1 MKARNLIA
9 LIICAH
15 GLLPGSEAPVS
26 FRNDVMA
33 VLAKGGCNS
42 GPCHGNANGKAGF
55 KISLRGDD
63 PDFDYQALVRDMFG
77 RRINT
82 AEPDQ
87 SLVLLKATAA
97 VAHEGGK
104 RFAQDS
110 LEYELVKKWIA
121 AGAVQDPKNTPQ
133 VTSLDVSPRSQ
144 VLLEPNFTAQLS
156 ATATFSDG
164 TVRDITRLAIY
175 EPANLAM
182 KATPDGLI
190 TAERPGET
198 TVMVRYLNQHLPVRL
213 AFVPARPDFQWAK
226 PKANNY
232 VDRQLDAKLKTLRT
246 NPSPVTDDGAY
257 LRRAHLDLLGMLP
270 AEAEA
275 RAFVQSRDRR
285 KRAKLIDA
293 LLERPEFAEHWA
305 LKWADLLRL
314 EEKALDRKGV
324 ELFHRWI
331 RDSIASNKP
340 IDQFVREIITA
351 RGSTYQNPPANFY
364 RSTRTPIVRAETTA
378 QVFLGTRLQCAQCHN
393 HPFDKWTQDD
403 YYDWAG
409 LFARVDYKVLE
420 NRYKDGL
427 DKHAFEGEQVVFTA
441 MNGEVKNPRIGKDA
455 SPRLLGRAQPID
467 SEQDRLQELAVWLT
481 SPSNSLFA
489 RVQANRIW
497 FHLMG
502 RGIVDPIDDFRAT
515 NLPSHPELLDELSA
529 DFVKSG
535 YDLKHLIRVIMNSRA
550 YQASSLPNDTN
561 TDDTINYSHA
571 LVRRLEA
578 EEVLDALSQVTG
590 APLRFDGYPDGMRAG
605 QIPGVHA
612 VAMRKS
618 KVRAA
623 DTFLQVFGKPERL
636 LATEEE
642 RSCTTNLGQA
652 LQLMT
657 GPALAELLSNK
668 EGRLDRML
676 AAGKSPI
683 EMLEELYWTAL
694 TRPPTA
700 SETAALNR
708 HLDESTDQRA
718 ALEDIT
724 WALVN
729 SKEFVMR
736 H

>member
-1 MKARNLIA
+1 MKARMMIA
-9 LIICAH
+9 LLTCTH
-15 GLLPGSEAPVS
+15 GLLPASEATIS

-55 KISLRGDD
+55 KISLRGQDA
-63 PDFDYQALVRDMFG
+63 DFDYDALVRDMFG

-87 SLVLLKATAA
+87 SLVLLKATAT

-104 RFAQDS
+104 RFAKDS
-110 LEYELVKKWIA
+110 LEYEILKKWIA
-121 AGAVQDPKNTPQ
+121 AGAARDPENTPT
-133 VTSLDVSPRSQ
+133 VTAITVTPKSQ
-144 VLLEPNFTAQLS
+144 VLLEPNFKAQLT

-164 TVRDITRLAIY
+164 TVRDISRIAVY

-190 TAERPGET
+190 TAENPGET
-198 TVMVRYLNQHLPVRL
+198 TVMVRYLNQHLPVHL
-213 AFVPARPDFQWAK
+213 AFVPARPDFKWAK
-226 PKANNY
+226 PKAHNY
-232 VDRQLDAKLKTLRT
+232 VDRHVDAKLKTLRT
-246 NPSPVTDDGAY
+246 NPSSVIDDGRF
-257 LRRAHLDLLGMLP
+257 LRRAYLDLLGILP
-270 AEAEA
+270 TETEAK
-275 RAFVQSRDRR
+275 AFVQSKDRR
-285 KRAKLIDA
+285 KRARLIDT

-305 LKWADLLRL
+305 LKWADVLRV

-331 RDSIASNKP
+331 RESIANNKP
-340 IDQFVREIITA
+340 VDQFVREILTA

-364 RSTRTPIVRAETTA
+364 RSTRTPTARSETIA

-420 NRYKDGL
+420 NRYRDGL
-427 DKHAFEGEQVVFTA
+427 DKHAFEGEQVVFPA
-441 MNGEVKNPRIGKDA
+441 LKGEVKNPRLGKDA
-455 SPRLLGRAQPID
+455 APRFLGRPQPVN
-467 SEQDRLQELAVWLT
+467 EGQDRLEELATWLT
-481 SPSNSLFA
+481 SPENKLFA

-497 FHLMG
+497 YHLMG

-515 NLPSHPELLDELSA
+515 NLPSHPELLDELTA
-529 DFVKSG
+529 DFVKHG
-535 YDLKHLIRVIMNSRA
+535 YDLKQLIRVIMNSRA
-550 YQASSLPNDTN
+550 YQVSSLPNDTN
-561 TDDTINYSHA
+561 ADDTINYSHT
-571 LVRRLEA
+571 LVRRLDA

-590 APLRFDGYPDGMRAG
+590 TPLKFNGYPEGFRAG

-612 VAMRKS
+612 VAMRRS
-618 KVRAA
+618 KVTDA
-623 DTFLQVFGKPERL
+623 DTFLSVFGKPERL

-657 GPALAELLSNK
+657 GPALAELLSEKN
-668 EGRLDRML
+668 GRLDKLL
-676 AAGKSPI
+676 ASGKPAA
-683 EMLEELYWTAL
+683 ELINEHYWTAL
-694 TRPPTA
+694 TRPATPT
-700 SETAALNR
+700 EINALSR
-708 HLDESTDQRA
+708 HLEEATDKRA

>member
-1 MKARNLIA
+1 MKARMMIA
-9 LIICAH
+9 LLTCTH
-15 GLLPGSEAPVS
+15 GLLPASEATIS

-55 KISLRGDD
+55 KISLRGQDA
-63 PDFDYQALVRDMFG
+63 DFDYDALVRDMFG

-87 SLVLLKATAA
+87 SLVLLKATAT

-104 RFAQDS
+104 RFAKDS
-110 LEYELVKKWIA
+110 LEYEILKKWIA
-121 AGAVQDPKNTPQ
+121 AGAARDPENTPT
-133 VTSLDVSPRSQ
+133 VTAITVTPKSQ
-144 VLLEPNFTAQLS
+144 VLLEPNFKAQLT

-164 TVRDITRLAIY
+164 TVRDISRIAVY

-190 TAERPGET
+190 TAENPGET
-198 TVMVRYLNQHLPVRL
+198 TVMVRYLNQHLPVHL
-213 AFVPARPDFQWAK
+213 AFVPARPDFKWAK
-226 PKANNY
+226 PKAHNY
-232 VDRQLDAKLKTLRT
+232 VDRHVDAKLKTLRT
-246 NPSPVTDDGAY
+246 NPSSVIDDGRF
-257 LRRAHLDLLGMLP
+257 LRRAYLDLLGILP
-270 AEAEA
+270 TETEAK
-275 RAFVQSRDRR
+275 AFVQSKDRR
-285 KRAKLIDA
+285 KRARLIDT

-305 LKWADLLRL
+305 LKWADVLRV

-331 RDSIASNKP
+331 RESIANNKP
-340 IDQFVREIITA
+340 VDQFVREILTA

-364 RSTRTPIVRAETTA
+364 RSTRTPTARSETIA

-420 NRYKDGL
+420 NRYRDGL
-427 DKHAFEGEQVVFTA
+427 DKHAFEGEQIVFTA
-441 MNGEVKNPRIGKDA
+441 MKGEVKNPRLGKDA
-455 SPRLLGRAQPID
+455 APRFLGRAQPVN
-467 SEQDRLQELAVWLT
+467 EGQDRLEELAAWLT
-481 SPSNSLFA
+481 SPENKLFA

-497 FHLMG
+497 YHLMG

-561 TDDTINYSHA
+561 ADDTINYSHT
-571 LVRRLEA
+571 LVRRLDA

-590 APLRFDGYPDGMRAG
+590 TPLKFNGYPEGFRAG

-612 VAMRKS
+612 VAMRRN
-618 KVRAA
+618 KVTGA
-623 DTFLQVFGKPERL
+623 DTFLSVFGKPERL

-657 GPALAELLSNK
+657 GPALAELLSEKN
-668 EGRLDRML
+668 GRLDRLL
-676 AAGKSPI
+676 ASGKPAAELI
-683 EMLEELYWTAL
+683 NELYWTAL
-694 TRPPTA
+694 TRPATPT
-700 SETAALNR
+700 EITALSRYLEEA
-708 HLDESTDQRA
+708 TDKRA

-724 WALVN
+724 WAIVN